1 MTLVRASVSF
11 LLLIMTRQKAP
22 NSKEMSYDTSIVA
35 LINVWSPTSQNLV
48 TLAPTIHQFS
58 CLKNQAIHHQGMK
71 EEEKGYNIW
80 QMMHPILDHL

>member
-1 MTLVRASVSF
+1 MTLVGVFISF

-48 TLAPTIHQFS
+48 TQAPTIHQFM
-58 CLKNQAIHHQGMK
+58 L
-71 EEEKGYNIW
+71 EKSSHSSSGDEARRKR
-80 QMMHPILDHL
+80 L